1 MGFSGIGF
9 WEIVL
14 IFVVIIIVIGPH
26 RLPEIARTLGKW
38 FRTIRQAG
46 SEISTNIT
54 RELEESKNQPSP
66 TDKKTATKSTPP
78 EKDPPTS
85 PGEGRQPKK

>member
-1 MGFSGIGF
+1 MGFSGIGI

-38 FRTIRQAG
+38 LRTIRQAG

-54 RELEESKNQPSP
+54 RELEESKNEPST
-66 TDKKTATKSTPP
+66 TDKNITKSTPA
-78 EKDPPTS
+78 EKAPPAST
-85 PGEGRQPKK
+85 GEGRQQKK